1 MQKPTTFRP
10 WVPGQTA
17 LLPSSPNDWLLADHQ
32 VFFLLDLVDELDLS
46 AIVTPSQSKDPR
58 GEREF

>member
-1 MQKPTTFRP
+1 
-10 WVPGQTA
+10 
-17 LLPSSPNDWLLADHQ
+17 LLQDSPSDWLSADHQ
-32 VFFLLDLVDELDLS
+32 VFFLLDLVYELDLS